1 MEDFWL
7 KSAFLATFPSN
18 SIGLKLTQKIRV
30 LGILMQIIKCPILVV
45 TMKLLIA
52 PRIHI
57 LVVLWTFTFP
67 PSFLITLYI
76 ASIQSTQVS
85 ILWVLNTNIRIHIVS
100 LSQNIVYRIGRKS
113 LIRKRRAL
121 KINLLY
127 FLYIRFI
134 GKQLKSSSQRMK

>member
-1 MEDFWL
+1 MKPLYLFLKTPRGSLKCHWSIEVKKSSFMHFLHFLRDSATYNHQRVNKISFLVLKLLSICIKPSKMEDFWL

-18 SIGLKLTQKIRV
+18 SIGLQLTQKIRV

-67 PSFLITLYI
+67 PSFLITL
-76 ASIQSTQVS
+76 
-85 ILWVLNTNIRIHIVS
+85 
-100 LSQNIVYRIGRKS
+100 
-113 LIRKRRAL
+113 
-121 KINLLY
+121 
-127 FLYIRFI
+127 
-134 GKQLKSSSQRMK
+134 

>member
-18 SIGLKLTQKIRV
+18 SIGLKLTKKIRV
-30 LGILMQIIKCPILVV
+30 LEILMQIIKCPILVV

-76 ASIQSTQVS
+76 NPIYSIKLQVEPKWYPLRGKKFK
-85 ILWVLNTNIRIHIVS
+85 ILYLKRFNIF
-100 LSQNIVYRIGRKS
+100 K
-113 LIRKRRAL
+113 K
-121 KINLLY
+121 
-127 FLYIRFI
+127 
-134 GKQLKSSSQRMK
+134 